1 MKILIMINEIILF
14 IKKEKIIFWILIS
27 SIIFSLIFIFT
38 NRIPE
43 LFLYWKEIM
52 LFLYSISI
60 SIIATIIFYIFQIY
74 IPNIKKTKK
83 IVKVFHEQY
92 KYFKLDTIQIF
103 IWVLNEN
110 NKEPEDL
117 IDLDDFKKYFKSE
130 KWDMTDNWSELIN
143 RIEDD
148 DNDEHFQDL
157 VFQIELLHKKI
168 NLLLLSIDLPDD
180 VFSFFHR
187 LDETLSKLKYI
198 RKDSERYQ
206 NDYKI
211 FWRTLWEIFTGWS
224 NINWYSNIDFV
235 KKNLDKV

>member
-1 MKILIMINEIILF
+1 
-14 IKKEKIIFWILIS
+14 
-27 SIIFSLIFIFT
+27 
-38 NRIPE
+38 
-43 LFLYWKEIM
+43 M

-130 KWDMTDNWSELIN
+130 K
-143 RIEDD
+143 
-148 DNDEHFQDL
+148 
-157 VFQIELLHKKI
+157 
-168 NLLLLSIDLPDD
+168 
-180 VFSFFHR
+180 
-187 LDETLSKLKYI
+187 
-198 RKDSERYQ
+198 
-206 NDYKI
+206 
-211 FWRTLWEIFTGWS
+211 
-224 NINWYSNIDFV
+224 
-235 KKNLDKV
+235 